1 MEGPDMMSALM
12 CAAGETCDWA
22 DRKYLE
28 PLLLYLR
35 QE

>member
-12 CAAGETCDWA
+12 CAAGETCDWT
-22 DRKYLE
+22 
-28 PLLLYLR
+28 LLLYLR